1 MKDTPL
7 LLASRKEHV
16 SFSKTTQILKPGAF
30 LAAIHWG
37 GAIYR
42 DYIEVARLLTEYG
55 ADVKAQ
61 DRNENTSLFWAL
73 EWGKPAAAQA
83 LIEHGAD
90 VKVLDK
96 DKKNLLHR
104 VKGEENARLLLEQG
118 ADADAPR

>member
-1 MKDTPL
+1 MWNLFGT
-7 LLASRKEHV
+7 
-16 SFSKTTQILKPGAF
+16 FSNTTQILKSGAF
-30 LAAIHWG
+30 SGCNPLGW
-37 GAIYR
+37 AIYR
-42 DYIEVARLLTEYG
+42 DHIEVARLLTEYG

-61 DRNENTSLFWAL
+61 DRNENTSLYWAL

-96 DKKNLLHR
+96 DKKNFLHR
-104 VKGEENARLLLEQG
+104 VKGEENARLLLEHG

>member
-1 MKDTPL
+1 M
-7 LLASRKEHV
+7 
-16 SFSKTTQILKPGAF
+16 
-30 LAAIHWG
+30 
-37 GAIYR
+37 
-42 DYIEVARLLTEYG
+42 EYG

-61 DRNENTSLFWAL
+61 DRNENTSLYWAF

-104 VKGEENARLLLEQG
+104 VKGEEAARLLPEHG